1 MEIIIWK
8 YMEIYGNT
16 CGHLS
21 ESMSISIG
29 NCVVKMGNDGD
40 EGSAQYS

>member
-1 MEIIIWK
+1 MEILRNIYGNN

-29 NCVVKMGNDGD
+29 NCVV
-40 EGSAQYS
+40 AQ